1 MKNNPQI
8 ALKNQASWAVIGPY
22 WRETGLTSAEMPAVS
37 CPIIDTRHAKAE
49 DVSRITKKHV
59 EIEGVKDVDLFI
71 TELMAIGCMTTIP
84 IDIHEFSITMP
95 SRV

>member
-22 WRETGLTSAEMPAVS
+22 WRETGMTNVQMPAVS
-37 CPIIDTRHAKAE
+37 CPIVDTCHAKSE
-49 DVSRITKKHV
+49 DVTKIVKRFV

-71 TELMAIGCMTTIP
+71 TELMAIGCVMTIP
-84 IDIHEFSITMP
+84 VGVHEFSITMP